1 MSLFDAWEKFYS
13 QIYPQHYL
21 DDDEETNLIES
32 NEETIVTEL
41 EDTELEDTELE
52 DNSYCS
58 ATIAASQLV
67 EYVIYIQNYLWN
79 KKQN

>member
-21 DDDEETNLIES
+21 DDEETKLIES
-32 NEETIVTEL
+32 NEETKLVESNEENIITEL
-41 EDTELEDTELE
+41 D
-52 DNSYCS
+52 DNSYCP

-67 EYVIYIQNYLWN
+67 EYVIYIQNYLWD